1 MDIIDK
7 NYSLL
12 LGHGKKVIAA
22 LIPHLRMI
30 LRFLALPY
38 AYFLLVNWN
47 ECKASRYQ
55 VFKDFLYI
63 FFILRDF
70 PDYYTVLRLWE
81 KDRKEWAY
89 YYGSMYN
96 PYQRGKLRKHI
107 QKKEYEILFE
117 DKYVTNQICD
127 NTDLPVP
134 RFLGYAEP
142 GEQMSLLVPSLLERS
157 SNNKIIIKASR
168 GRGGKDIFLAY
179 RKNNEIVL
187 SNNKEEIPLAMF
199 NLEQPSIIQ
208 DCIEQHVKLNTI
220 SSSINTV
227 RTETLL
233 TQDNKVLFLGAFMRF
248 GVDGMFLDNQCAG
261 GLSIGVNLETG
272 ILYDYAAN
280 GKGEKFFSHP
290 DSNQPFKD
298 FEVPFW
304 SEILL
309 LSEKIQRFFPY
320 FKLLGPDIA
329 ITPDGP
335 VIIEINATP
344 DHAGLEMDYG
354 PVLKNQEVWQAF
366 REYDL
371 FINKPSRHLY

>member
-12 LGHGKKVIAA
+12 LEQGRKVVAA
-22 LIPHLRMI
+22 LIPHLRMV

-47 ECKASRYQ
+47 ECKASRSQ
-55 VFKDFLYI
+55 VLKDFIYI
-63 FFILRDF
+63 FFVLRDF
-70 PDYYTVLRLWE
+70 PDYYSMWRLWE

-96 PYQRGKLRKHI
+96 PYQRGKLRRNL
-107 QKKEYEILFE
+107 QKKEYEIVFE
-117 DKYVTNQICD
+117 DKYITNQICTS
-127 NTDLPVP
+127 TDLPVP
-134 RFLGYAEP
+134 RFLGYVEP
-142 GEQMSLLVPSLLERS
+142 GTLLAQMVPSLLERS
-157 SNNKIIIKASR
+157 ATGKIIIKASR
-168 GRGGKDIFLAY
+168 GRGGRDVFLVYKKDT
-179 RKNNEIVL
+179 EIVF
-187 SNNKEEIPLAMF
+187 SNNKEEIPLTRF

-208 DCIEQHVKLNTI
+208 ECLEQHSELNTI

-233 TQDNKVLFLGAFMRF
+233 TRDNKVLFLGAFMRF
-248 GVDGMFLDNQCAG
+248 GIDDMFLDNQCAG

-272 ILYDYAAN
+272 VLFDYAAN
-280 GKGEKFFSHP
+280 GKGEKFFNHP
-290 DSNQPFKD
+290 NSNQPFKG
-298 FEVPFW
+298 FKVPFW

-309 LSEKIQRFFPY
+309 LSEKIQRHFPY

-329 ITPDGP
+329 ITPEGP

-354 PVLKNQEVWQAF
+354 PVLKNKEVWQAF
-366 REYDL
+366 QEYDL